1 MEKTKKNRIKKVIL
15 AALAVATVACVT
27 ASMTVAYL
35 TDSTEKITN
44 LFTGSDNVTATLYE
58 PTWDGSSETNS
69 NGLTDE
75 QQVADTDV
83 LYGEEEAKKYI
94 LGDAINKNPKIANTC
109 DTDEYVAIK
118 LIYKIK
124 LNANDN
130 EYTEVTKEEFDKLV
144 TIGGWN
150 NDWAKQGNTD
160 IYVYNKIVKGQND
173 DNSYNSTSD
182 LFTTVTV
189 STNVIPGQSFALYD
203 VTEGTTGK
211 TIALN
216 KDYSM
221 PEFEIEIQ
229 GAVIDTADYNSAEA
243 TPAEAAAALVGLFN

>member
-58 PTWDGSSETNS
+58 PTWDGSSATNS
-69 NGLTDE
+69 GGLSDEALKNGYTPE
-75 QQVADTDV
+75 GSTTTEV
-83 LYGEEEAKKYI
+83 YGKEEAKKYK

-130 EYTEVTKEEFDKLV
+130 EYTEVTKEEFDKLA
-144 TIGGWN
+144 TIEGWDS
-150 NDWAKQGNTD
+150 DWKKQDDTD
-160 IYVYNKIVKGQND
+160 IYVYNNIVEGQT
-173 DNSYNSTSD
+173 STSD

-189 STNVIPGQSFALYD
+189 NTTVIPGQPFVLS
-203 VTEGTTGK
+203 EGNNGK
-211 TIALN
+211 TIALDEN
-216 KDYSM
+216 YSM
-221 PEFEIEIQ
+221 PEFEILIQ
-229 GAVIDTADYNSAEA
+229 GAVIDTADYNSAA
-243 TPAEAAAALVGLFN
+243 TTPDGAAAALVGLFN